1 MILSCCWLWINK
13 IMWWD
18 SECWFRLNYGLYWI
32 TYKLIILAMKYMN
45 LIDNFV
51 MVAKFDEC
59 KCLPINLMIL
69 GFRLLYYRYGFVDKL
84 CTLINSMM

>member
-1 MILSCCWLWINK
+1 
-13 IMWWD
+13 
-18 SECWFRLNYGLYWI
+18 
-32 TYKLIILAMKYMN
+32 MKYMN

-51 MVAKFDEC
+51 MVVKFDEC